1 MRQSKIK
8 VTFREELPQA
18 ESNSKQTYLKN
29 YLTENSG
36 ESLLSKLSKK
46 LGWNRVNN
54 ITLLSAKNAL
64 VGCIF
69 NCIKLF

>member
-8 VTFREELPQA
+8 VTFREGLPEA

-46 LGWNRVNN
+46 LGWNRAYMH
-54 ITLLSAKNAL
+54 S
-64 VGCIF
+64 
-69 NCIKLF
+69 